1 MLLAREFVDYLS
13 RQTIRKLSPLWIETT
28 DMHVAGEFMSGIIE
42 EDLAVEDQ
50 LNDEVREM
58 LSQYS
63 DYMRKEGVSYQD
75 MFRRIK
81 NTLVTQRKVI
91 RAAGRDSGDQMKLS
105 RDKINDLSHK
115 IVAALRKNR
124 DFRLKRDP
132 NDVRLEM
139 VKVITELLQT
149 EEKVDKAARA
159 KIRTQKREIAEGTEE
174 WDLLHKRY
182 YAEELKKLGI
192 DLASR

>member
-1 MLLAREFVDYLS
+1 MLLAREFVDYIS
-13 RQTIRKLSPLWIETT
+13 RQVIVKLTPGWIETT
-28 DMHVAGEFMSGIIE
+28 NSQSAAGFIAEVIE
-42 EDLAVEDQ
+42 EDLAIEDK
-50 LNDEVREM
+50 LNDEVRDM
-58 LSQYS
+58 LSEYTE
-63 DYMRKEGVSYQD
+63 YMRREGVSYQD
-75 MFRRIK
+75 MFRKIK
-81 NTLVTQRKVI
+81 NTLITQRKVV
-91 RAAGRDSGDQMKLS
+91 RAAGRDTGDSMKLS

-115 IVAALRKNR
+115 VVAALRKSR

-149 EEKVDKAARA
+149 
-159 KIRTQKREIAEGTEE
+159 KIRTMKKEIGEGTEE

-192 DLASR
+192 DLG